1 MALLQTE
8 HATGQIVAPTP
19 CGAGDVVSYR
29 ASFAFTTAE
38 ELLNQ
43 IVEMGP
49 LPADC
54 DLVDVILDVDDL
66 DSGGSPS
73 FTLDCGIMDGE
84 VGELLDD
91 SGDART
97 VDATILSAVNTAE
110 AGGVVRPTLAS
121 AFRIAR
127 SDVDRS
133 IGIKVHAAPATAAA
147 GTIGLTVTYR
157 G

>member
-1 MALLQTE
+1 MALKQTE
-8 HATGQIVAPTP
+8 HATGQICAPTP

-29 ASFAFTTAE
+29 ASIALATGDLT
-38 ELLNQ
+38 LNQ
-43 IVEMGP
+43 IIEMGP
-49 LPADC
+49 LPANC
-54 DLVDVILDVDDL
+54 DLVDVILDTDDL
-66 DSGGSPS
+66 DSGSAAIA
-73 FTLDCGIMDGE
+73 LDAGIMDGE

-97 VDATILSAVNTAE
+97 VDASILSAVTTAG
-110 AGGVVRPTLAS
+110 AGGVVRPTLAT

-133 IGIKVHAAPATAAA
+133 IGIKIHTAPATAQA
-147 GTIGLTVTYR
+147 GTIGLTVIYR